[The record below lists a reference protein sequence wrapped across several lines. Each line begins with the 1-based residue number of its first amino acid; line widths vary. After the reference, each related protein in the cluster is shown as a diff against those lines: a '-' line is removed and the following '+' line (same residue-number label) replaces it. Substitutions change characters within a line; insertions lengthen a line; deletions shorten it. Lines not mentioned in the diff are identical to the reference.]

1 MRKILP
7 MVMVLTFSLPAAAT
21 KAVTTSTVQRPQT
34 TVQAIH
40 QTPTNAIVTKPAT
53 SVAVSRP
60 TTTVVVTRPTT
71 VPSTSTAFGG
81 VMGKNAAEGSYT
93 PSYKN
98 AKTLAPSSVQT
109 PAAAALGKGEK
120 GLGNKETQGAQ
131 KDAAAAKEKPKAEST
146 DLASV
151 MAAIKNAGGVD
162 KKMLENKNQAAAMYN
177 KNHKK

>member
-1 MRKILP
+1 MKKILA
-7 MVMVLTFSLPAAAT
+7 MVMMLTFSLPAAAT

-34 TVQAIH
+34 TPQTTH

-60 TTTVVVTRPTT
+60 ITTVVVTRPTT
-71 VPSTSTAFGG
+71 IPSSTTAFGG
-81 VMGKNAAEGSYT
+81 ALGKNAAAGSYT

-109 PAAAALGKGEK
+109 PAAAGLGKGEK
-120 GLGNKETQGAQ
+120 GLGMKETQGEK
-131 KDAAAAKEKPKAEST
+131 KDAAAAKEKPKGEST

-162 KKMLENKNQAAAMYN
+162 KKMLENKNQSAAMYN